1 MSSPSNDQYIYA
13 IKKAQS
19 SQFCI
24 SWMEILRF
32 GKPTSLKIISMSK
45 FEAEMSQSVM
55 QFLRFTT
62 TAQLDGRS
70 GEGSSMVII
79 HSHWFQWHTQLKEGV
94 LRFTSPR
101 PWDCWPKYFFEPY
114 QSKPLVEV
122 PLIAIHHHNHCSHS
136 IQLE

>member
-1 MSSPSNDQYIYA
+1 MTNIYA

-32 GKPTSLKIISMSK
+32 GKPTSPKIISMSK
-45 FEAEMSQSVM
+45 FEAEMSQYVM

-70 GEGSSMVII
+70 GEGSGMVII

-101 PWDCWPKYFFEPY
+101 PWDCRPKYFFEPY

-122 PLIAIHHHNHCSHS
+122 PLAAIHHHNHCSHS